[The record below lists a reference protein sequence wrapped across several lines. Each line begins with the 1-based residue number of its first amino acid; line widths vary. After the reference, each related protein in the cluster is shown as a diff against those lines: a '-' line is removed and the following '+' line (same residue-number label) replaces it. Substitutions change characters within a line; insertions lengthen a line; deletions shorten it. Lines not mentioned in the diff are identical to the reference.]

1 MAHCRIRPSSVSRR
15 GGVTAR
21 GWANA
26 PESGVSS
33 VRGLVSLLLL
43 VLGACAVTP
52 QVDVVRDPGAA
63 FNRFATFM
71 FHAPLHTDRASG
83 EGTVLSQRLRAL
95 AERELT
101 ARGCKPVTAD
111 ADLEINFFVETR
123 ERIESVADD
132 EWGFHYGYWGQPF
145 GYWSGYRDPRV
156 RQYTLGTLHLD
167 VVDTARR
174 QLVWEAVA
182 SDRVTTGLEFDDG
195 DLDRA
200 VVRMFEEFPRCGT
213 ATPASATQ

>member
-1 MAHCRIRPSSVSRR
+1 MSGHGA
-15 GGVTAR
+15 
-21 GWANA
+21 
-26 PESGVSS
+26 SGVRS
-33 VRGLVSLLLL
+33 LVSLLVL

-63 FNRFATFM
+63 FSRYATFM
-71 FHAPLHTDRASG
+71 FHEPLHTDRPSG

-101 ARGCKPVTAD
+101 ARGCRSVAAD

-123 ERIESVADD
+123 ERLESVADD

-145 GYWSGYRDPRV
+145 GYWSAYRDPRL
-156 RQYTLGTLHLD
+156 RQFTLGTLHLD

-182 SDRVTTGLEFDDG
+182 SDRVTTGLGFDDK
-195 DLDRA
+195 DVERA
-200 VVRMFEEFPRCGT
+200 VVRMFKAFPRCGT
-213 ATPASATQ
+213 TSEPAAPNSSVVAP

>member
-1 MAHCRIRPSSVSRR
+1 MAHCRIRPSSVSER
-15 GGVTAR
+15 GRLVAS
-21 GWANA
+21 
-26 PESGVSS
+26 EHGVSS
-33 VRGLVSLLLL
+33 VRSLVSLLVL

-63 FNRFATFM
+63 FSRFATFM
-71 FHAPLHTDRASG
+71 FHAPLHTDRSSG
-83 EGTVLSQRLRAL
+83 EGTVLSQRLRVL

-101 ARGCKPVTAD
+101 ARGCKPVAAD

-182 SDRVTTGLEFDDG
+182 SDRVTTGLGFDEE
-195 DLDRA
+195 DLERA
-200 VVRMFEEFPRCGT
+200 VVRMLEDFPRCGAAT
-213 ATPASATQ
+213 TPASAAR